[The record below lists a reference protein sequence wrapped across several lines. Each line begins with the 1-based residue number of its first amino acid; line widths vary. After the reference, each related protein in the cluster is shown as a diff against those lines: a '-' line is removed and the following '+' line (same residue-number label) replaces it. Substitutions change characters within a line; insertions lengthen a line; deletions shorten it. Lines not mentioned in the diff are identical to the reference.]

1 MSRKIV
7 TIEDIEFI
15 VTDQDGKL
23 DWKLDFYET
32 PEFQPYNKHF
42 KASVAYLPIN
52 DTCYKILK
60 WDFSQE
66 SDFKD
71 ERFPQYDIFEMTAEF
86 PTHSNTGHAID
97 LSESDFKEWLLR
109 EQLPVI

>member
-1 MSRKIV
+1 MHRKIV

-86 PTHSNTGHAID
+86 LTHSNTGHAID